1 MTRFIYRTPGTALW
15 WGDVAEW
22 CRCAW
27 QLDRRRLSRKRH
39 RDLETHG
46 MCLPLAMIE
55 IENNLE
61 AVEDALWLYKR
72 GPTGLQR
79 PQRGK
84 RGEHPTTPIIMALQ
98 NRAAILRRAVDDIPQ
113 GANWRAVHDSG

>member
-1 MTRFIYRTPGTALW
+1 
-15 WGDVAEW
+15 
-22 CRCAW
+22 
-27 QLDRRRLSRKRH
+27 
-39 RDLETHG
+39 

-61 AVEDALWLYKR
+61 AVENALWLFKR

-84 RGEHPTTPIIMALQ
+84 RGNHPSTPIIMALQ
-98 NRAAILRRAVDDIPQ
+98 NRAAILRRAADVIAQ
-113 GANWRAVHDSG
+113 GENWRAVHDPG

>member
-1 MTRFIYRTPGTALW
+1 
-15 WGDVAEW
+15 
-22 CRCAW
+22 
-27 QLDRRRLSRKRH
+27 
-39 RDLETHG
+39 
-46 MCLPLAMIE
+46 MIE